1 MIRPEKQKIRKVI
14 FKARSYYA
22 AARIHIGDVM
32 EKANTNSSIFINA
45 SEPSEALESQILT
58 MPDLNFIHV
67 DHSAHE
73 VQHDSLITL
82 TRKMPG
88 FKPLLLMLAN
98 HGFHL
103 YVVRDKISS
112 FVRHRRIRTL
122 WQNVVSGN
130 IKCDKNNVFYTL
142 QGAKEKRQP
151 RLLVVFSSIAKVMYT
166 PGLYR
171 HFEQNFQTIEK
182 YISPNTNILRIVD
195 LGGVLGSFYLNSNSL
210 PTNEVNIKALIEST
224 ADSLGILHSDIVVY
238 GTSKGG
244 TAATYHGLKWGYK
257 VVAVDPIL
265 SDDHYI
271 DKFNDSH
278 FTIGTFPMTKQEK
291 FATLIENIHPNSNM
305 TLICSDR
312 SPQYGVIGDTL
323 IHRFSDRFLFL
334 NSKNMLIKDHPDVGP
349 QTVHHTLAQINTK
362 LSGLPTAIGFFDVF

>member
-1 MIRPEKQKIRKVI
+1 MIRPEKQKIRKAI

-22 AARIHIGDVM
+22 AAKIHIGDVM
-32 EKANTNSSIFINA
+32 EKANTNSSIFIDA
-45 SEPSEALESQILT
+45 TESSELLESRILE
-58 MPDLNFIHV
+58 MSDLNFVHV
-67 DHSAHE
+67 DHSAYE
-73 VQHDSLITL
+73 IQHDSLITL
-82 TRKMPG
+82 TRKMPE
-88 FKPLLLMLAN
+88 FKPLMLMLAN

-122 WQNVVSGN
+122 WQNVVAGN
-130 IKCDKNNVFYTL
+130 IKCDKNNVFYTI
-142 QGAKEKRQP
+142 QGAKEKRHP

-210 PTNEVNIKALIEST
+210 PMNEVNIKSLIELT
-224 ADSLGILHSDIVVY
+224 ADGLGVPHSEIVVY

-244 TAATYHGLKWGYK
+244 TAATYHGLMWGYK

-271 DKFNDSH
+271 QKFNDSH
-278 FTIGTFPMTKQEK
+278 FTIGTFPVTKQEK
-291 FATLIENIHPNSNM
+291 FATLVDNIHPNSSM

-312 SPQYGVIGDTL
+312 SPQYDVINNTL
-323 IHRFSDRFLFL
+323 INKFSDRFLFL

-349 QTVHHTLAQINTK
+349 QTVHHALAQINTK
-362 LSGLPTAIGFFDVF
+362 LSGLPAAAGLFDVF